1 VNTSAVT
8 ATSHITVTLNADP
21 GAARLLWVE
30 KQAGSFTVHLTQPV
44 QNSISFTYLV
54 VEPFS

>member
-1 VNTSAVT
+1 MILACDALYRAV
-8 ATSHITVTLNADP
+8 L
-21 GAARLLWVE
+21 RR
-30 KQAGSFTVHLTQPV
+30 QAGSFTVHLTRAV